1 MCSSTNS
8 TFIEHLLYVKAGFK
22 ALVIKKKRWIYSK
35 QAVKLL
41 RVYKRPQAVNKQL

>member
-22 ALVIKKKRWIYSK
+22 ALVIKKKDGFTVSKLSSYSGSIK
-35 QAVKLL
+35 GL
-41 RVYKRPQAVNKQL
+41 RQ